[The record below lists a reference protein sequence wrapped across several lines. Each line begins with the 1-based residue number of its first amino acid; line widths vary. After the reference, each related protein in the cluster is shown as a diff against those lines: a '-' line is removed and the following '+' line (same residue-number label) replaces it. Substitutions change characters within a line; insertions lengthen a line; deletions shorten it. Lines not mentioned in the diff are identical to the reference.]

1 MVDFAFNTDIEARDL
16 SEQLNA
22 LSVSSLPPPAC
33 LASWLAP
40 KLFASEISAH
50 LGNHRI
56 LPRFFY
62 RSDGWFGKRC
72 ESRSIQIGR
81 VVFRAKKGSY
91 PLKPSN
97 GHCLLEDDASGDY

>member
-1 MVDFAFNTDIEARDL
+1 MVDFAFNTDIEVRDL

-22 LSVSSLPPPAC
+22 LSRVITSTPC

-62 RSDGWFGKRC
+62 RSDDWFGKRC
-72 ESRSIQIGR
+72 ESRSIQIRR
-81 VVFRAKKGSY
+81 VVF
-91 PLKPSN
+91 
-97 GHCLLEDDASGDY
+97 